1 MPLQKHLK
9 DKAFILAHI
18 VKVWS
23 IMAQLRKQEP
33 KAAGHIA
40 FIFGKNE
47 NSESL
52 C

>member
-1 MPLQKHLK
+1 
-9 DKAFILAHI
+9 
-18 VKVWS
+18 
-23 IMAQLRKQEP
+23 MAQLRKQEP

-52 C
+52 CWANFLIFV